1 MVNVAPEVFIVKQNA
16 INKEDNPIS
25 SSHFPSSTFINFNN
39 YFNEDVSLPMSFN
52 VNVYGSL
59 SPLVLGMSIL
69 KGIPSNLD
77 QVQR

>member
-1 MVNVAPEVFIVKQNA
+1 MVNVAPATFIMKQKV

-39 YFNEDVSLPMSFN
+39 YSNENVSLPVSFD

-59 SPLVLGMSIL
+59 SPLVLGVSIVE
-69 KGIPSNLD
+69 GIPSNLD
-77 QVQR
+77 